1 MKPIRIASIVLA
13 AAGTFYDWRVGAATI
28 VLLGLTCEWLLR
40 RIGEQKLLLEITEMR
55 AIRDSLTGVYN
66 RRWLE
71 ETSFEAGT
79 STGVIVADVDHFK
92 SYNDRWGHAGG
103 DALLQQLAR
112 LMRRL
117 FGNGEVVCRTGGEE
131 FLIIIPHVSFE
142 ALRERAEGLVEESRR
157 LTVQFDGELLG
168 GITVSAGIAI
178 APHHATTIEGLIAA
192 ADRALY
198 AAKSGGRDRVA
209 TPPHQ
214 VVAGRDAA

>member
-1 MKPIRIASIVLA
+1 MKPIRIASITLA
-13 AAGTFYDWRVGAATI
+13 ALGTFYDWRVGVAAI
-28 VLLGLTCEWLLR
+28 AMLGLTCEWLLR
-40 RIGEQKLLLEITEMR
+40 RLGEQELLLEITEMR

-71 ETSFEAGT
+71 ETSFEPVP

-103 DALLQQLAR
+103 DALLQELAR

-117 FGNGEVVCRTGGEE
+117 FGNGEVVCRIGGEE

-142 ALRERAEGLVEESRR
+142 ALRESAESLVEQSRR
-157 LTVQFDGELLG
+157 LVVQLDGERLG
-168 GITVSAGIAI
+168 AITVSAGIAV

-209 TPPHQ
+209 IPPHQ